1 MEIHITSLSI
11 MLAAEKFI
19 HAYIIDSIVAKVV
32 KPEKKKRNEMKRTK
46 KMKSIASS
54 KNSNATQMIICGN
67 TQIKKSNPSMQ
78 VSLLSSLSLINKGKN
93 NVTGCQ
99 NTIVKPSRAELF
111 VFLWVK
117 C

>member
-46 KMKSIASS
+46 KE
-54 KNSNATQMIICGN
+54 
-67 TQIKKSNPSMQ
+67 KKRKKKKKKKEKEKEIHRLIQEFKCNPNDNMRKHP
-78 VSLLSSLSLINKGKN
+78 N
-93 NVTGCQ
+93 
-99 NTIVKPSRAELF
+99 
-111 VFLWVK
+111 
-117 C
+117 